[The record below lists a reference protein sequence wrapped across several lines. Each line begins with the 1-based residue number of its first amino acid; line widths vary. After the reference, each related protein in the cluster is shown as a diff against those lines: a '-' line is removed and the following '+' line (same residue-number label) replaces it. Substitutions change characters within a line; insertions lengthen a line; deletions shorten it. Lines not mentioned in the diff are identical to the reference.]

1 MMVLNALSVRNPDS
15 LTLED
20 TIATMTTAKK
30 IRPAHVEAHWM
41 LSNIVAD
48 TGGNITFPVDVA
60 RIMDVLDIVLVKTD
74 DDAQLPQMTI
84 NWREQQQRAYVEA
97 AYDDIDDVKLRYQ
110 LALAIGMIHYTNV
123 LATARTTVEV
133 SATRDDDMTRFAR
146 AFATALL
153 APTLAVQQRHRNGF
167 NTGALSRI
175 FAVEESVITD
185 VLLDG

>member
-1 MMVLNALSVRNPDS
+1 
-15 LTLED
+15 
-20 TIATMTTAKK
+20 MTTAKK

-60 RIMDVLDIVLVKTD
+60 RIMNVLDIVLVKTD
-74 DDAQLPQMTI
+74 AQPSQMTI

-97 AYDDIDDVKLRYQ
+97 AYDDIDDVKLRYH

>member
-1 MMVLNALSVRNPDS
+1 MMVLNALSVRNPVS

-60 RIMDVLDIVLVKTD
+60 RIMNVLDIVLVKTD
-74 DDAQLPQMTI
+74 AQLPQMTI
-84 NWREQQQRAYVEA
+84 YWRELQQRAYVEA
-97 AYDDIDDVKLRYQ
+97 AYDDSDDVKLRYQ

-175 FAVEESVITD
+175 FAVEESVIAD

>member
-1 MMVLNALSVRNPDS
+1 MMVLNALSVRNPRS

-20 TIATMTTAKK
+20 IIATMTTAKK

-74 DDAQLPQMTI
+74 AQSSQMTI
-84 NWREQQQRAYVEA
+84 YWREHQQRAYVEA

>member
-1 MMVLNALSVRNPDS
+1 
-15 LTLED
+15 
-20 TIATMTTAKK
+20 MTTAKK

-74 DDAQLPQMTI
+74 AQSSQMTI
-84 NWREQQQRAYVEA
+84 YWREHQQRAYVEA
-97 AYDDIDDVKLRYQ
+97 AYDDIDDVKLRYH

-175 FAVEESVITD
+175 FAVEESVIAD

>member
-1 MMVLNALSVRNPDS
+1 MVLNELSVRNPDS
-15 LTLED
+15 LILED

-60 RIMDVLDIVLVKTD
+60 RIMNVLDIVLVKTD
-74 DDAQLPQMTI
+74 AQPSQMTI
-84 NWREQQQRAYVEA
+84 YWREHQQRAYVEA